1 MQSSTSH
8 EVDKSTILFL
18 MPTSISEL
26 MPLKKKKRVTEATL
40 ICVYIGLAYR
50 LILFDVAAFA
60 GFAAGLAAINSSAG
74 DTPSA
79 VSVTTVMKPGP

>member
-1 MQSSTSH
+1 
-8 EVDKSTILFL
+8 
-18 MPTSISEL
+18 
-26 MPLKKKKRVTEATL
+26 MPLFEYLIVDCMKKKIESDPKATL
-40 ICVYIGLAYR
+40 ICVFVGFTYR

>member
-1 MQSSTSH
+1 
-8 EVDKSTILFL
+8 
-18 MPTSISEL
+18 
-26 MPLKKKKRVTEATL
+26 MPLFEYLIVDCMACSTKEKKRVTRNATL
-40 ICVYIGLAYR
+40 ICVYVGLAYR